1 MKQKKRYLL
10 PLIALLT
17 LLMAGSA
24 SAKPR
29 LSAKSVTF
37 SPVGYVSYSKSGN
50 QMGISYE
57 PTSSIYLLGVN
68 NGAMIPTDV
77 LSTKSHVINFYGD
90 GKNGKLRLGMY
101 GNGPEAQQYQYSGTI
116 FGGTVYGIA
125 YEPNKTYKKKIL
137 FYNDKTYEK
146 FSSVTLNVKIKN
158 DLAKTI
164 SYLKIGNKKFTS
176 PFRSSKSRSIIDL
189 KNVPTGKPVKVTF
202 KTTGKLKN
210 AKYFY
215 ILRTKK
221 TYKNGSKVTLKKGDV
236 LMIGGKLDKKGYAT
250 GSVPIVINVD
260 HTKYKAN

>member
-29 LSAKSVTF
+29 LSAKTVTF
-37 SPVGYVSYSKSGN
+37 SPVGYVFYSNSGY

-57 PTSSIYLLGVN
+57 PTSQIYLLGGN
-68 NGAMIPTDV
+68 KDAFIPADV
-77 LSTKSHVINFYGD
+77 LSTKEYVFNFYYG
-90 GKNGKLRLGMY
+90 GRVRNGKLPLAISMSRL
-101 GNGPEAQQYQYSGTI
+101 PHQYSDSS
-116 FGGTVYGIA
+116 FGGAIYESP
-125 YEPNKTYKKKIL
+125 YEPNKTYTKKIRV
-137 FYNDKTYEK
+137 YNDINYEK
-146 FSSVTLNVKIKN
+146 YSSVTLKVRIRN

-164 SYLKIGNKKFTS
+164 SYLKISNKKFTA
-176 PFRSSKSRSIIDL
+176 PFRSSKSRGVIDL
-189 KNVPTGKPVKVTF
+189 KGVPTGKKVKVTF
-202 KTTGKLKN
+202 KATGKLKN

-236 LMIGGKLDKKGYAT
+236 LMIGGKLDKNGTAT

-260 HTKYKAN
+260 HTKYKTN